1 MSLKLFPYKIGSV
14 SAKRLAKKL
23 GVLRVSPSYNARRK
37 DVIVNWGSSRP
48 PHFRWM
54 EQDLNKPHAIAL
66 ACDKVKTFE
75 TLSYQGF
82 EQIPIWSTSRQ
93 EISELNSSY
102 DVPIYC
108 RTKTNS
114 HSGNGIVI
122 ANNSYEIVDAPL
134 YTLATKHKF
143 EYRVHVFKGEVLYVQ
158 QKKKRL
164 GFTSARSG
172 IRNYGNGWVYC
183 TPTDTPSELL
193 LSSCVRAVQLLGL
206 DFGAVDIGHRV
217 RDNRFFVFEV
227 NTAPGLISTTVIDST
242 TLDKYAKAIYNY
254 YTNLN

>member
-1 MSLKLFPYKIGSV
+1 
-14 SAKRLAKKL
+14 
-23 GVLRVSPSYNARRK
+23 
-37 DVIVNWGSSRP
+37 
-48 PHFRWM
+48 M

-93 EISELNSSY
+93 EIYELNNSH

-143 EYRVHVFKGEVLYVQ
+143 EYRIHVFKGEVLYVQ

-164 GFTSARSG
+164 NSTVNRSG
-172 IRNYGNGWVYC
+172 IRNHDNGWVYC

-193 LSSCVRAVQLLGL
+193 LSSCIRAVQLLGL
-206 DFGAVDIGHRV
+206 DFGAVDIGHRI

-227 NTAPGLISTTVIDST
+227 NTAPGLVGT
-242 TLDKYAKAIYNY
+242 TLDKYAQAIYNY
-254 YTNLN
+254 YRSL